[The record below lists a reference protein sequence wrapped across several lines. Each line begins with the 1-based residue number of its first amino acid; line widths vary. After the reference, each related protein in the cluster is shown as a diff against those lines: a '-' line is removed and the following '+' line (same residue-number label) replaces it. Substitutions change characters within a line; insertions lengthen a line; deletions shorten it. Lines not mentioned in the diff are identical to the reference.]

1 MLLRKGLNKEQIFK
15 QEVVFKKYI
24 CMKLNSKMLIPL
36 LSILLCLPVSL
47 IANNEVVSSNKV
59 VKNDRFVV
67 SDETVVNN
75 EEVVNNRISEVED
88 VLSEKQQQIIAIA
101 ALTANGD
108 LENLKNELE
117 AGLDA
122 GMTVNQIKEAIIHA
136 YAYCGFPRSIRGL
149 QTLMEVLETRKT
161 QGINDQSGVEASP
174 INDDRSRYDRGKE
187 ILGELTGVPQ
197 DGPRTGYSA
206 FAPQIEI
213 FLKEHLFADLFER
226 DLLTYTERELV
237 TISVIASI
245 GNAEPM
251 LQSHLKICLHLGIS
265 PEQLQQFADIINS
278 KVGGTKANSAQQV
291 LNNVLSELNYDSS
304 AISKGIS
311 EIFPQGELI
320 ENNFTGNAWHTR
332 LVTDRDNFNT
342 TVGNVV
348 FEPKARTN
356 WHSHPGGQL
365 LLCTRGK
372 GYYQE
377 KGKPKQVLNP
387 GDVVEIKPD
396 IIHWHGA
403 APDSEF
409 EHIAI
414 SPQLDKGSVVW
425 LEPVVDEEYYKY

>member
-1 MLLRKGLNKEQIFK
+1 
-15 QEVVFKKYI
+15 
-24 CMKLNSKMLIPL
+24 MKLNSKILIPL
-36 LSILLCLPVSL
+36 FSILIFLPNSL
-47 IANNEVVSSNKV
+47 IANNELAERG
-59 VKNDRFVV
+59 DLAT
-67 SDETVVNN
+67 SDEIILNEVNGG
-75 EEVVNNRISEVED
+75 
-88 VLSEKQQQIIAIA
+88 LSEKQQQIIAIA
-101 ALTANGD
+101 ALTAKGD
-108 LENLKNELE
+108 LANLKIELVK
-117 AGLDA
+117 GLDA
-122 GMTVNQIKEAIIHA
+122 SLTVNQIKEAIIHA

-149 QTLMEVLETRKT
+149 QTFMEVLETRKA
-161 QGINDQSGVEASP
+161 QGIIDVLGDEASP
-174 INDDRSRYDRGKE
+174 INDDRSRYERGKE
-187 ILGELTGVPQ
+187 ILGELTGLPQ
-197 DGPRTGYSA
+197 TGPRTGYSA

-226 DLLTYTERELV
+226 DVLTYAERELV

-251 LQSHLKICLHLGIS
+251 LQSHLYICLQLGLS
-265 PEQLQQFADIINS
+265 PAQLQQFADIINS
-278 KVGGTKANSAQQV
+278 KVGGTEANSAQQV
-291 LNNVLSELNYDSS
+291 LNNVISELNYIPSEIKNDQSER
-304 AISKGIS
+304 KS

-377 KGKPKQVLNP
+377 KGKPIQLLNV
-387 GDVVEIKPD
+387 GDVVAILPD
-396 IIHWHGA
+396 VVHWHGA

-425 LEPVVDEEYYKY
+425 LEPVTDEIYNK